1 VLFEKNIAHH
11 LSETP
16 DLKWWL
22 QGFGDNIE
30 ILEPTELRDK
40 FKRVAVNLASIYSDP
55 WHHLKNHIILYV
67 R

>member
-22 QGFGDNIE
+22 QGFEDNIE

-55 WHHLKNHIILYV
+55 
-67 R
+67 